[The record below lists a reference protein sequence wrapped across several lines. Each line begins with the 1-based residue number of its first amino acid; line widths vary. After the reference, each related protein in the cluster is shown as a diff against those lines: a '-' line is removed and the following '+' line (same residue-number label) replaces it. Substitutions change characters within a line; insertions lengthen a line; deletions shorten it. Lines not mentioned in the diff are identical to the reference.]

1 MPSAKMTEAAGTY
14 SNYSSPKVR
23 GAEEPPRPRVA
34 VISSEARYAPVFGV
48 CIFLEVVVIIH
59 QMS

>member
-23 GAEEPPRPRVA
+23 GTEELPRPRVA
-34 VISSEARYAPVFGV
+34 VISSEARYVPVFGV
-48 CIFLEVVVIIH
+48 RIFLHVAVMIH

>member
-23 GAEEPPRPRVA
+23 GTEEPPRPRVA
-34 VISSEARYAPVFGV
+34 VISSEARYVRVFGGR
-48 CIFLEVVVIIH
+48 IFLHVVIIIH
-59 QMS
+59 LMS